1 MDMRKRVR
9 CMMSECFHRCQPAP
23 SRRFLPWHRVIT
35 SGTLGGESQ
44 NQLPFFL
51 VGEWSPKNKQWRSA
65 SVCISG
71 HPMMPLPGPSSSPSH
86 LCWTVGGGAS
96 KDRCRVFLSLRFPG
110 MQFLEKGTSFP
121 VLPRGLQET
130 NLAQGWL

>member
-1 MDMRKRVR
+1 MY
-9 CMMSECFHRCQPAP
+9 EWAP
-23 SRRFLPWHRVIT
+23 YAASA
-35 SGTLGGESQ
+35 
-44 NQLPFFL
+44 
-51 VGEWSPKNKQWRSA
+51 WSPA
-65 SVCISG
+65 
-71 HPMMPLPGPSSSPSH
+71 H

-96 KDRCRVFLSLRFPG
+96 LDRFHVFLSLRFPG